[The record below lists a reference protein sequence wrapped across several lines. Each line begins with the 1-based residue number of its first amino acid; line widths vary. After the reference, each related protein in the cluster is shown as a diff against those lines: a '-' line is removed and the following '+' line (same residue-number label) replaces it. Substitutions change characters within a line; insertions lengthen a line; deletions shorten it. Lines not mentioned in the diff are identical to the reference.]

1 MNAAVTGVSIGQFK
15 AALGQWPS
23 GVSLVTTQVGSMAA
37 GMTVSAFF
45 SVSLAPPLV
54 AVCLD
59 RKALTLGLIT
69 QSGRFAVNVLS
80 SAQGALSDRFAT
92 RDNEPTRFDGVTL
105 ARVEGAGS
113 PLIAGAIVHIDCE
126 LRATHDAGDHV
137 LCVGEVGIAIT
148 NPGMPLIY
156 HASRYHSL
164 NPLAADPSSAEP
176 ANTEPLP

>member
-1 MNAAVTGVSIGQFK
+1 MTGVSTGQFK

-23 GVSLVTTQVGSMAA
+23 GVSVVTTRVGSMPA

-59 RKALTLGLIT
+59 RKAATLGLIT

-80 SAQGALSDRFAT
+80 SGQSELSDRFAT
-92 RDNEPTRFDGVTL
+92 RDNEPTRFDGVAL

-113 PLIAGAIVHIDCE
+113 PLLAGAIVHIDCE

-137 LCVGEVGIAIT
+137 LCVGEVGVAVT
-148 NPGMPLIY
+148 HPGMPLIY
-156 HASRYHSL
+156 HSARYHSL
-164 NPLAADPSSAEP
+164 SPLSVEAPVAGEP
-176 ANTEPLP
+176 PR